1 MATINPVTESQASPE
16 VKPIFAGMKEKLGK
30 VPNFF
35 AMLAHV
41 PEALKNFVPMYGAI
55 TGEGALE
62 QRYKELAYL
71 KTSITNACEY

>member
-1 MATINPVTESQASPE
+1 MATVTPVPESQAAPD
-16 VKPIFAGMKEKLGK
+16 VKPIYAGLKEKLGK

-41 PEALKNFVPMYGAI
+41 PEALKNFMPMYQAI

-62 QRYKELAYL
+62 QRFKELAYL